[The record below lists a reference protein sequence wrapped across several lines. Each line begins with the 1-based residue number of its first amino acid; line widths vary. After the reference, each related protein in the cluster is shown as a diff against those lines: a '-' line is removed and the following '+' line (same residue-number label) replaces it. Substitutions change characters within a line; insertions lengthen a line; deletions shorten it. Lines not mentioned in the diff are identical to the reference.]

1 MSGVSKKFNMASH
14 QLLTVILL
22 LGLTA
27 AVVEGSNSDISDS
40 ESISDLSRS
49 PSPGFTVKYYSPR
62 RANIQPSPVELI
74 RTNSGEP
81 LLKEN
86 QRRRGVYDP
95 QIFLPLGM
103 DNIRNVIPSSEITSS
118 DVGLTALEDALKPDT
133 VELSSEDQN
142 LVVKTVAAFLLA
154 ILFLLF
160 YNGVF
165 LHLF

>member
-1 MSGVSKKFNMASH
+1 MASH

-86 QRRRGVYDP
+86 QRRRDVYDP

-103 DNIRNVIPSSEITSS
+103 DDIEITSS
-118 DVGLTALEDALKPDT
+118 DARLTALEDALKPDT

-154 ILFLLF
+154 IIFLLF

-165 LHLF
+165 LHLFQ